1 MGSANSAAFLQGQD
15 DFSSAAQMCP
25 FPLKTVALYPVRW
38 AISQEETALPDG
50 FTPPDVALEKAHYCL
65 RTLKTG
71 WVYLY
76 SESYQTLHE
85 YRVGEEGVIK
95 EVKPGENSVLL
106 PEVDAESALPC
117 IHHPAAGKVYLK
129 FVPHRWTGRLQSLIR
144 LDASVRNEYMQ
155 GFDLDGLVDQGQK
168 RNIAETEKAGPFIEE
183 FRQHKNDFD
192 WSLTE
197 CTNGISGQDFQGVC
211 KKATEF
217 SYCVALDDEIGITA
231 ELGQLH
237 ALYVNLIANYTEE
250 NIYPYTTARLVDAL
264 IEHEAAK
271 EQEQDEREEIRS
283 DLKARVRMADKQ
295 AFMDAF
301 HRQLEP
307 YEQERSRVFEDW
319 KRWIGSAQIAKK
331 VELHDI
337 HSPKGFEAVEM
348 ELADILDGYV
358 GVQKGKEEADRWFE
372 AEDGE
377 AGPVGNMLKTVLF
390 FVPAA
395 YKIADKLKELP
406 EYNYGSQ
413 KIVNNIQ
420 ELPGFLEVS
429 TAKDRLLLEFAGPA
443 AEMGA
448 WAKNPKTRIQW
459 KRWIKNIAKEYKIQV
474 YEHSMTLDKATELLI
489 KTNHDA
495 LAKASGYDVSEL
507 SMSPLA
513 AGMMDANI
521 RNQLRTRLIDVFHL
535 NPGFKDNPFGWLNTR
550 LDPLVEG
557 IKQNRGKFIGAVT
570 FFQACNMASLFNELR
585 ETQHDVMLG
594 DRHAVFDKWLPFM
607 DAVWSVAE
615 GVVNLS
621 GLLIRSEYAKTLGID
636 LSKSVTKVSVALHG
650 TREIK
655 LIAKGGRFIASAVTK
670 YLPYVGPFLSVIL
683 ECRTAWR
690 AWRTG
695 HNEEVA
701 LAFIQ
706 IGLTVGIGYLAFVGF
721 AGTATATGVGA
732 PLVLLGA
739 LLIAIS
745 VTVTAVQIYIA
756 RSRLEDFLS
765 QSFWGNAPYL
775 KFWDGR
781 SRPNNQELLELSR
794 SLSISDAEAEI
805 REYMEIELDSFYYLL
820 YSPFVRIF
828 EYIPTLPA
836 ITQQGEYKVL
846 SEMTSFG
853 VILPGYDNGSCIVS
867 IKLYE
872 ANRNLIWSDEWKE
885 ITPNRDIKESIETSR
900 QGPVYRYTHYNHDK
914 CEQLE
919 LLIEYVKDGR
929 RVTGD
934 NGLRFIIDGN
944 DIEELG
950 ADERLTFEL

>member
-390 FVPAA
+390 LVPAA
-395 YKIADKLKELP
+395 YRIADKLNDLP
-406 EYNYGSQ
+406 EYEYGHRT
-413 KIVNNIQ
+413 IVNNLQ
-420 ELPGFLEVS
+420 EMPGFLGARIA
-429 TAKDRLLLEFAGPA
+429 TDTLLLEFATPA
-443 AEMGA
+443 AQMGA
-448 WAKNPKTRIQW
+448 WAKSPQTKSRWTKWRKNVA
-459 KRWIKNIAKEYKIQV
+459 KRYKIEV
-474 YEHSMTLDKATELLI
+474 YQHEMTVSKAVDLLME
-489 KTNHDA
+489 TNRAA
-495 LAKASGYDVSEL
+495 LEAQSGHIAPDFAL
-507 SMSPLA
+507 SPLA
-513 AGMMDANI
+513 AAVMTQTIRSKLDA
-521 RNQLRTRLIDVFHL
+521 RVIDAFHL
-535 NPGFKDNPFGWLNTR
+535 RPDFKDNPFGWLHTR
-550 LDPLVEG
+550 LDPVVER
-557 IKQNRGKFIGAVT
+557 IKEGRGKFIGAVT
-570 FFQACNMASLFNELR
+570 FLHAANMVGLMLSLK
-585 ETQHDVMLG
+585 ETQKDLMLG
-594 DRHAVFDKWLPFM
+594 DRSAFDKWLPFF
-607 DAVWSVAE
+607 DGFWNLAE

-621 GLLIRSEYAKTLGID
+621 GLLARSEYIRSLGLNLSAGGERVAVALNGLRGVQLYSAGAKVLAK
-636 LSKSVTKVSVALHG
+636 KSV
-650 TREIK
+650 
-655 LIAKGGRFIASAVTK
+655 K
-670 YLPYVGPFLSVIL
+670 YIPFVGPVLAIIL
-683 ECRTAWR
+683 EGNAILR

-695 HNEEVA
+695 HDTAVA
-701 LAFIQ
+701 LGVLQ
-706 IGLTVGIGYLAFVGF
+706 VGLSIGLGYLTYIALAGAFASTGIGIGVVLIGAILVGI
-721 AGTATATGVGA
+721 TAAVS
-732 PLVLLGA
+732 
-739 LLIAIS
+739 AI
-745 VTVTAVQIYIA
+745 QIYIA
-756 RSRLEDFLS
+756 RSRIEDFLS
-765 QSFWGNAPYL
+765 QSFWGNGRTLRY
-775 KFWDGR
+775 WDGQ
-781 SRPNNQELLELSR
+781 SRGANYDLLES
-794 SLSISDAEAEI
+794 SLKITSSANGEKIREYFEAEI
-805 REYMEIELDSFYYLL
+805 DAFYYLL
-820 YSPFVRIF
+820 FSPVVEITEHMHRHG
-828 EYIPTLPA
+828 A
-836 ITQQGEYKVL
+836 ITRQGDYKVL
-846 SEMTSFG
+846 SEFTSF
-853 VILPGYDNGSCIVS
+853 VVRFPGYNESTCQVS
-867 IKLYE
+867 VKVYE
-872 ANRNLIWSDEWKE
+872 VDDRWIRSDKWND
-885 ITPNRDIKESIETSR
+885 ITELFVDRVDIQASDYELTYK
-900 QGPVYRYTHYNHDK
+900 YTHFNHGNFDH
-914 CEQLE
+914 LE
-919 LLIEYVKDGR
+919 LFVEYFKDGR
-929 RVTGD
+929 SVTGD
-934 NGLRFIIDGN
+934 GGHRIILDGSSVK
-944 DIEELG
+944 ELG
-950 ADERLTFEL
+950 VDDRLTFEM

>member
-358 GVQKGKEEADRWFE
+358 GVQKGKEEAVRWFE

-474 YEHSMTLDKATELLI
+474 YEHSMTLDKATELLL

-513 AGMMDANI
+513 AGMIEVNI
-521 RNQLRTRLIDVFHL
+521 RNQLRDRLIDVFHL
-535 NPGFKDNPFGWLNTR
+535 APDFKDNPFGWLNTK
-550 LDPLVEG
+550 LDPVVEG
-557 IKQNRGKFIGAVT
+557 IKQNNGKFIGVVT
-570 FFQACNMASLFNELR
+570 LMQAYNMVSLYKGVS
-585 ETQHDVMLG
+585 ETQQDLMLG
-594 DRHAVFDKWLPFM
+594 DQQVFFDKWLPFF

-621 GLLIRSEYAKTLGID
+621 GLLVQSEYASALGID
-636 LSKSVTKVSVALHG
+636 LKAGKARVAALFKGTTIVEAVSKRAAAIAG
-650 TREIK
+650 TTIK
-655 LIAKGGRFIASAVTK
+655 YIPF
-670 YLPYVGPFLSVIL
+670 VGTVMAVIL
-683 ECRTAWR
+683 EGRTAWR
-690 AWRTG
+690 ALRTG
-695 HNEEVA
+695 HNVA
-701 LAFIQ
+701 VGLAIAQ
-706 IGLTVGIGYLAFVGF
+706 IGLTLGIGYLAFVGL
-721 AGTATATGVGA
+721 AGAATGVAAPIVLIGA
-732 PLVLLGA
+732 ILVV
-739 LLIAIS
+739 IS
-745 VTVTAVQIYIA
+745 ITVTAVQIYIA

-765 QSFWGNAPYL
+765 QSFWGDAPYL
-775 KFWDGR
+775 SFWGGR
-781 SRPNNQELLELSR
+781 SRPDNHELLETSKLLST
-794 SLSISDAEAEI
+794 SGAGAEV
-805 REYMEIELDSFYYLL
+805 REYMEAELDSFYYLL
-820 YSPFVRIF
+820 YSPIIQIF
-828 EYIPTLPA
+828 EYMPALPA

-853 VILPGYDNGSCIVS
+853 VIFPGYDNGSCIVS
-867 IKLYE
+867 VKLYE
-872 ANRNLIWSDEWKE
+872 ANRNLIWSDEWRE
-885 ITPNRDIKESIETSR
+885 ITPNRGIKESIENSL
-900 QGPVYRYTHYNHDK
+900 QGPIYRYTHYNHDK
-914 CEQLE
+914 WDQLE

-929 RVTGD
+929 RVTGND
-934 NGLRFIIDGN
+934 GLRYIIDGN

-950 ADERLTFEL
+950 ADDRLTFEL